1 MKSLVTESIPF
12 SASIKT
18 QEFLQPEPASPVC
31 PLLPLTSLHRR
42 PEVDKG
48 GGPSAPHQQQ
58 QQRPGEESCPPQE
71 HSVLGEP
78 CPS

>member
-18 QEFLQPEPASPVC
+18 QEFLQPEPASLLC
-31 PLLPLTSLHRR
+31 ALLPLTSLHRR

-48 GGPSAPHQQQ
+48 GPSAPRHYHQH
-58 QQRPGEESCPPQE
+58 RPGEESCPPQE
-71 HSVLGEP
+71 HSVLDEP